1 MEGNNMTKEE
11 LKQFATAI
19 ARGERVD
26 INIFSKLTKEE
37 EAEACE
43 LIKTES
49 EKFVAEIEEKRRLYE
64 QKALREKEEWAKEKE
79 EWAKEKEEW
88 ARYWMEESAMERAYT
103 HVRNKQFLFN

>member
-79 EWAKEKEEW
+79 EWA
-88 ARYWMEESAMERAYT
+88 RYWMEKSAMERAYT

>member
-64 QKALREKEEWAKEKE
+64 QRALREKE

-103 HVRNKQFLFN
+103 HLRNKQFLFN

>member
-1 MEGNNMTKEE
+1 MTKEE

-49 EKFVAEIEEKRRLYE
+49 EKFVAEIEEKRRL
-64 QKALREKEEWAKEKE
+64 EKTYIW
-79 EWAKEKEEW
+79 
-88 ARYWMEESAMERAYT
+88 
-103 HVRNKQFLFN
+103 L

>member
-64 QKALREKEEWAKEKE
+64 QRALREKE

>member
-26 INIFSKLTKEE
+26 IYIFSKLTKEE

-79 EWAKEKEEW
+79 EWA
-88 ARYWMEESAMERAYT
+88 RYWMEESAMERAYT

>member
-1 MEGNNMTKEE
+1 MTKEE

-43 LIKTES
+43 LITTES
-49 EKFVAEIEEKRRLYE
+49 EKFVAEMEGKRKLYE
-64 QKALREKEEWAKEKE
+64 QKALREKE

-103 HVRNKQFLFN
+103 HLRNKQFLFN

>member
-1 MEGNNMTKEE
+1 MTKEE

-79 EWAKEKEEW
+79 EWA
-88 ARYWMEESAMERAYT
+88 RYWMEKSAMERAYT